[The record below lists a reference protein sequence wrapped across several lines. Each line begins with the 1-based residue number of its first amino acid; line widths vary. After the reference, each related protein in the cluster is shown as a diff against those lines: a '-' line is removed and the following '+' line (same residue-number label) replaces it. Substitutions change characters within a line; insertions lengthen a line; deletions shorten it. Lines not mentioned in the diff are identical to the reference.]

1 MPRNIYKP
9 ESTSPFGLFNIKT
22 GKGFSDDRD
31 SGVLPT
37 DADIPSYKTRK
48 NASVQDWY
56 IEIKVSARGKS
67 AGKSYWMPIKDKS
80 SVSWM
85 DNTVNPINQNQPP
98 KTSIPK
104 PPAKPAIQYIEKRHQ
119 RDFSIKKSKT
129 LELLEKQHKVEV
141 PETFEDDE
149 QIIKLIINAKEL
161 KPDFLKMEEDSWKLL
176 VRSAVRGKNV
186 MMLGDKGEGK
196 TMAAY
201 ALKNALGRPF
211 FHFDFGNTQDAQTA
225 LIGKTH
231 LDTKTGTWF
240 NKAEFVKAL
249 ETENAIIL
257 CDEITRMSDDASNIL
272 FPVFDENQRHLR
284 LNESEKTEFLPVA
297 KGVCFIATANIGFQY
312 TGTRKLD
319 AAMFD
324 RWVKIEV
331 DHLKKEDRINILN
344 KLFPDLTDYIVETI
358 AEIADKIRESYESN
372 DPKVTSAFST
382 RMCITLA
389 ELIYDGFSFLSA
401 VEKTVYPEYSV
412 DGNEASERT
421 FVKQVVQGL
430 YDLTKAE
437 YPFKSQG
444 IYKVKVVNGK
454 EVDDKTKTTLLDDL
468 NIEQKLNE
476 INGMTNHTENE
487 NSAF

>member
-1 MPRNIYKP
+1 MPSRNIYKP
-9 ESTSPFGLFNIKT
+9 ESSSPYGLFNIHS
-22 GKGFSDDRD
+22 GKSFSDDRD

-48 NASVQDWY
+48 NASVQNWY
-56 IEIKVSARGKS
+56 IEIKVALRGKS

-80 SVSWM
+80 DVAWM
-85 DNTVNPINQNQPP
+85 DRTQTTVGSTPQP
-98 KTSIPK
+98 KQQK
-104 PPAKPAIQYIEKRHQ
+104 PPQPAKPVIEYIEKRHH

-129 LELLEKQHKVEV
+129 LELLEKQHKIEI
-141 PETFEDDE
+141 PDEFENDE
-149 QIIKLIINAKEL
+149 QIIKLIMNAKEL
-161 KPDFLKMEEDSWKLL
+161 KPDFLKMDEDSWKLL

-231 LDTKTGTWF
+231 LDSKTGTWF
-240 NKAEFVKAL
+240 NKAEFIKAL

-272 FPVFDENQRHLR
+272 FPVFDENQRHIR

-331 DHLKKEDRINILN
+331 DHLNFNDRVEILS
-344 KLFPDLTDYIVETI
+344 KLFPDLTSYVVETI
-358 AEIADKIRESYESN
+358 ASIAEKIRESYESN
-372 DPKVTSAFST
+372 DPKVTTAFST

-412 DGNEASERT
+412 DGNEGSERT
-421 FVKQVVQGL
+421 FVKQLIQGL
-430 YDLTKAE
+430 YDITKAE
-437 YPFKSQG
+437 YPFKSQKT
-444 IYKVKVVNGK
+444 YKVKVENG
-454 EVDDKTKTTLLDDL
+454 EEFAVD
-468 NIEQKLNE
+468 EGQK
-476 INGMTNHTENE
+476 I
-487 NSAF
+487 